1 MTKVNVT
8 KTIEVSAEAAWS
20 KLSAFSGIENYSPI
34 ARSVSEG
41 QGVGMKRSCF
51 LPDDAEIKETLD
63 KLDNETM
70 DLQYSIQSGPCPVTG
85 YVSDVS
91 VKTVGEGKCEI
102 SWSAQFNVNEG
113 APVDEMEGLF
123 KGFYVTI
130 IDSLE
135 SLIQSEN

>member
-8 KTIEVSAEAAWS
+8 KTIGVSAESAWS
-20 KLSAFSGIENYSPI
+20 KLSTFSGIENFSPI
-34 ARSVSEG
+34 TRSITEG
-41 QGVGMKRSCF
+41 EGEGMKRSCY

-63 KLDNETM
+63 KLNHNTM
-70 DLQYSIQSGPCPVTG
+70 DLQYSIQSGPFPVSG
-85 YVSDVS
+85 FVSDVS
-91 VKTVGEGKCEI
+91 VKSVEDGKCEI
-102 SWSAQFNVNEG
+102 SWSAQFDVNEG
-113 APVDEMEGLF
+113 APIEEMEGLF